1 MKKYI
6 QEICLEQS
14 KKSVEVFDRL
24 DTIANLVLSSVNTV
38 AGKAISDVHERLK
51 VSKYYRME
59 VKKFAKEAQ
68 DAYYEYEK
76 SHRKNFEGRD
86 GLFLDFL
93 DRVEDNI
100 KQEYN
105 ATMLSIW
112 TYFILSKEP
121 EPELRAKIEFAHN
134 LTALCTRLYDL
145 EMDIAKRET
154 GYTFDFDKIMK
165 TARLTK
171 PLHFIRRLNDEF
183 IKVTHG
189 HLLDLNEQRSIV
201 ENFKNLENKLIDNE
215 FIEKAGYEAL
225 ELNPD
230 YKAEVTQE
238 DWEELENKYKEK

>member
-6 QEICLEQS
+6 QQICLEQS
-14 KKSVEVFDRL
+14 KKSVEVFDHL
-24 DTIANLVLSSVNTV
+24 NTIANLVLSSVNTV
-38 AGKAISDVHERLK
+38 AGKAIADMNESLK
-51 VSKYYRME
+51 ASKYYRME

-121 EPELRAKIEFAHN
+121 KPELRAKIEFAHN

-171 PLHFIRRLNDEF
+171 PLHFIQRLNDEF

-189 HLLDLNEQRSIV
+189 HLLDLNEQRSIA
-201 ENFKNLENKLIDNE
+201 ENFKKLENKLIDNE